1 MISLYEFALSGN
13 CHKVRLM
20 LSLLGQEYRS
30 VLVSGQQK
38 EHKSAEFLSKNPF
51 GQVPV
56 LQDHETIIRD
66 SQAILV
72 YLERTYGAENWL
84 PQAPAAMAEVIAW
97 LSTAAN
103 EVTRGPSA
111 LRANHK
117 FGRAI
122 NQLEA
127 EIICD
132 SLLDVLQTQLHQQSY
147 LVGDQPS
154 IADIAM
160 YPYIALAP
168 EGDVDLSGYPAVT
181 AWLARIQALPGYVG
195 MPGMW
200 QADVA

>member
-20 LSLLGQEYRS
+20 LALLGQEYRS
-30 VLVSGQQK
+30 VLVNGQQK
-38 EHKSAEFLSKNPF
+38 EHKSAAFLSKNPF

-56 LQDHETIIRD
+56 LQDGETTIRD

-72 YLERTYGAENWL
+72 YLARTYGAEHWL
-84 PQAPAAMAEVIAW
+84 PKTPAAMAEVVAW

-103 EVTRGPSA
+103 EVTRGPNA

-122 NQLEA
+122 NPLEA

-132 SLLDVLQTQLHQQSY
+132 SLLDVLQSQLNQQYWLVNPSMTNGNCSITRVNTGSKNASLIPSTQDSTCHCVMQSTQ
-147 LVGDQPS
+147 V
-154 IADIAM
+154 M
-160 YPYIALAP
+160 
-168 EGDVDLSGYPAVT
+168 
-181 AWLARIQALPGYVG
+181 
-195 MPGMW
+195 
-200 QADVA
+200 

>member
-20 LSLLGQEYRS
+20 LALLGQDYRS
-30 VLVSGQQK
+30 VLVNGQQK

-56 LQDHETIIRD
+56 LQDGETVIRD
-66 SQAILV
+66 SQAILA
-72 YLERTYGAENWL
+72 YLARTYGAENWL

-111 LRANHK
+111 LRAHHK

-122 NQLEA
+122 NPLEA
-127 EIICD
+127 ELICD
-132 SLLDVLQTQLHQQSY
+132 SLLNVLQSQLDQQNW
-147 LVGDQPS
+147 LVGEQVS

-168 EGDVDLSGYPAVT
+168 EGEVDLSGYPAVT
-181 AWLARIQALPGYVG
+181 AWLSRIQALPGYVG

-200 QADVA
+200 QAGGA

>member
-13 CHKVRLM
+13 CHKARLM

-30 VLVSGQQK
+30 VLVNGQQK
-38 EHKSAEFLSKNPF
+38 EHKSAEFLGKNPF

-56 LQDHETIIRD
+56 LQDGDTVIRD

-72 YLERTYGAENWL
+72 YLARTYGAENWL
-84 PQAPAAMAEVIAW
+84 PQAPATMAKVIAW

-103 EVTRGPSA
+103 EVARGPCA
-111 LRANHK
+111 LRSNHK

-127 EIICD
+127 ELICD
-132 SLLDVLQTQLHQQSY
+132 SLLTVLESQLGQQNY
-147 LVGDQPS
+147 LVGEQPS

-168 EGDVDLSGYPAVT
+168 EGDVDLSGYPAVS
-181 AWLARIQALPGYVG
+181 AWLARIQAMPGYVG
-195 MPGMW
+195 MPGM
-200 QADVA
+200 